1 MRFVEFML
9 EGGWS
14 MWFVLAIGLVTLAMS
29 VSFLKWPNAR
39 QADIVRSF
47 TRATVFSIVTGL
59 SVNIAAVGAK
69 VPANPEW
76 ANSPQIHL
84 IIMQGIAEAIAPAS
98 LGFTLLALA
107 WLVVAVGQRK
117 LVREQPTSA

>member
-29 VSFLKWPNAR
+29 VGFLKRPSAG

-47 TRATVFSIVTGL
+47 TRATVFSIATGL
-59 SVNIAAVGAK
+59 SVNIAAVGSK

-84 IIMQGIAEAIAPAS
+84 IVMQGIAEAIAPSS

-107 WLVVAVGQRK
+107 WLVVAAGQRK
-117 LVREQPTSA
+117 LAREQITS

>member
-14 MWFVLAIGLVTLAMS
+14 MWFVLAFGLVTLAMS
-29 VSFLKWPNAR
+29 VSFLRQPNVR

-47 TRATVFSIVTGL
+47 SRATVFSIITGV

-84 IIMQGIAEAIAPAS
+84 IVMQGIAEAIAPSS

-117 LVREQPTSA
+117 LGREQMTS